1 MYKAFIT
8 DIDGTLTDNR
18 RRLSTAAVEE
28 IRRLIDADI
37 PVVLA
42 SGNTL
47 CFLDGLSHMIGTD
60 GNVIAENGGVY
71 RKGFLGTRTV
81 AGNKA
86 LCMQA

>member
-37 PVVLA
+37 PVVLIII
-42 SGNTL
+42 L
-47 CFLDGLSHMIGTD
+47 YYIRLSTD
-60 GNVIAENGGVY
+60 VSIEP
-71 RKGFLGTRTV
+71 
-81 AGNKA
+81 
-86 LCMQA
+86 